1 MNKRFFLSLLMMC
14 TVLSVCAQ
22 IFQTTYT
29 VTGGSKR
36 TGDESCAKLFDGDVH
51 TKWCEYCASTIY
63 VEFESKWSFIPTG
76 YILTTGDDNAVNNY
90 RNPQRWRLYGR
101 LSEYDEWT
109 ELAYVSKDESM
120 EDKNL
125 TPYEFSL
132 NNPNQRY
139 YQYFKFEIYDVRS
152 YYPDY
157 CQLSEFQF
165 KGYMLNDISSAIV
178 EGIQPIYDYTGGNIQ
193 LDYTVKDVLGNTID
207 PFYYSTSLIPSA
219 NVCAE
224 TPYRLTVSA
233 EELPYAGYKDV
244 YFRVMRQLTGAGTQ
258 SSPYLIGSDA
268 DWDLFAGRVREGD
281 TYAGK
286 YVKLTSDIHVT
297 TMAGS
302 SEVKSFRGTFDGDNH
317 TIELDLTAT
326 EDACAPFRYLK
337 DAQILNLN
345 ITGNVTSGYRYAASL
360 AAYGYGT
367 CVITDCGS
375 TATITSTRG
384 SLSKDF
390 HGGFIGVYYPHMSLT
405 FTNCVFAGKMLGEHS
420 YAVGGFV
427 GYSFASVYYNHCLYA
442 GTEFSMNDRD
452 SYSFNGNS
460 DYSVFRGAYIT
471 EGIDYWYGTKVY
483 SDGSTIGKLEF
494 DYGGTQY
501 CTRAEVKIEGI
512 EPSYNPTGG
521 VIPIEPNVYYDN
533 MLLKQDT
540 DYVLITTPPSVQEPG
555 GYTMTFKGIGEYAGT
570 EQRSFVVNTPI
581 TGDGSQA
588 NPYLIENSAMW
599 ECFATNLNEGMTDYT
614 GKYVKLS
621 DQFDCSGS
629 PVTISAGNHDH
640 PFKGIF
646 LGNNRTLT
654 VNIGGGDKNRAP
666 FGYIE
671 NATIRDLT
679 VAGTISCSLEG
690 DGTNGGFAGVN
701 NGNSSFSNCAF
712 TGSLLGE
719 LATSNGGF
727 VGWTNGNLTYSDCV
741 FSPAD
746 ITMSSNN
753 SATFNRNGKNSLTR
767 CYYTVPFGEVQGVC
781 VTADAATVHANDQI
795 QIGGIDYYRQCDITG
810 IQRGYSYTGSPIAVT
825 PVVKFNG
832 QTLAE
837 NTDYTV
843 SFLDANAQPI
853 EAGNV
858 VAVGSYTV
866 SVTGTGNY
874 SGTYTKQ
881 FVILNGATLLN
892 YVFQKG
898 EDEEGEFFLISTEAD
913 FNALAAFTDSIAGGT
928 IGQRFKLMNDISVSR
943 MIGKD
948 ENSKCFQGIFD
959 GGGNTLTVSLYG
971 GDNEKFLAPFRFLK
985 NATIRNL
992 TVAGTITS
1000 AIWGDGTHGGFAG
1013 TNHGETTFENCVFT
1027 GSLLAAD
1034 IWSHPYCCG
1043 GFVGWNAGTI
1053 HYIDCLFAPAQIT
1066 MDDIE
1071 CATFNRNGNC
1081 DFVRTYFVTPFG
1093 DKQGQQVYT
1102 SELDNIYCRT
1112 VTAADGNTYYVALC
1126 YTIGSSR
1133 EWDEFA
1139 WKYNTYQAENLP
1151 VVLLDTVTAHRSIGT
1166 VNRPFSSTFYGNGK
1180 TVTASLNADS
1190 GYVALFNYTDN
1201 ATFRN
1206 LTVVGT
1212 ITVDTADNNHTYG
1225 GFVSVNYGR
1234 TSFERCTFAGSLVG
1248 GETRACAGFVGWNRG
1263 ALTFTDCLFAPAE
1276 ATMSGMKTATF
1287 ACNDNAGFLRA
1298 YYLTPFGTEQG
1309 KRAYASQDDIPAGVL
1324 CTPDTLFN
1332 GNVYY
1337 IEDGFKVDSDI
1348 PAGEPGHY
1356 YINMPA
1362 TGTDS
1367 YTIPEGVKQFKV
1379 YDNGGKNEST
1389 AYSSGSV
1396 VLTAPEGC
1404 RLQLSGSLM
1413 SSAFDGTLLVYDG
1426 ATYRAEYLDYYYTN
1440 WGDSQRVGPVVTS
1453 GESIKLAFGG
1463 DCWYYDCSADLDL
1476 TVRVVD
1482 MTIVDTCSNDSLI
1495 TANLGKTVNTVLAD
1509 RELYVNDYWSTL
1521 CLPFDISIEKLTETL
1536 DLSGVTL
1543 KELDTEAGEYD
1554 HITGYENG
1562 TLYLNFKDATGV
1574 EAGKPYV
1581 VKWLDEGYS
1590 YYRLYNPVFPDVTIA
1605 AATPAEVTS
1614 TDGYVSFVGTFSPVD
1629 IYTEDKTNLYLGDGE
1644 TLYYPW
1650 SYSLKQFFVN
1660 SCRGYFRLNNGLT
1673 AGELPSVQAPL
1684 RIEMNIGAQHTTTD
1698 LGGDNTSFSRPSS
1711 VARKV
1716 LSNGQLF
1723 ILLPDGTRYD
1733 ATGKKVE

>member
-1 MNKRFFLSLLMMC
+1 MKKRILLSLLMMC

-22 IFQTTYT
+22 IFPTTYT

-51 TKWCEYCASTIY
+51 TKWCEYCSSTIY

-76 YILTTGDDNAVNNY
+76 YILTTGSDNAVNNY

-132 NNPNQRY
+132 NNPYQRY

-165 KGYMLNDISSAIV
+165 KGYVLNDISSSIV

-193 LDYTVKDVLGNTID
+193 LDYTVKDALGNTID
-207 PFYYSTSLIPSA
+207 PSYYSTSLIPSA

-224 TPYRLTVSA
+224 TPYRLTISA

-297 TMAGS
+297 TMAGT

-317 TIELDLTAT
+317 SIELDLTAT

-405 FTNCVFAGKMLGEHS
+405 FTNCVFAGKMLGDRS

-452 SYSFNGNS
+452 SYTFNGNS

-471 EGIDYWYGTKVY
+471 EGIDWWYGTKVY

-494 DYGGTQY
+494 DYAGTKY
-501 CTRAEVKIEGI
+501 CTRAAVKIEGI
-512 EPSYNPTGG
+512 NQSYNPTGS
-521 VIPIEPNVYYDN
+521 VIPIEPKVYYDN

-540 DYVLITTPPSVQEPG
+540 DYVLTTTPSPVQEPR
-555 GYTMTFKGIGEYAGT
+555 GYTATIEGINDYAGT
-570 EQRSFVVNTPI
+570 ERRSFVVTTPI
-581 TGDGSQA
+581 TGDGTEG
-588 NPYLIENSAMW
+588 NPYLIENSAKW

-621 DQFDCSGS
+621 DQFDCSAS
-629 PVTISAGNHDH
+629 PVTISAGNSQH

-654 VNIGGGDKNRAP
+654 VNISGSDKNQAP

-690 DGTNGGFAGVN
+690 DGTNGGFAGIN

-727 VGWTNGNLTYSDCV
+727 VGWTNGNLTYTDCV

-781 VTADAATVHANDQI
+781 VTYDANTVHTSDQI
-795 QIGGIDYYRQCDITG
+795 QIGGVNYYKACDITG
-810 IQRGYSYTGSPIAVT
+810 IQRGYTYTGSPIAVT
-825 PVVKFNG
+825 PVVTFND
-832 QTLAE
+832 QTLTE

-843 SFLDANAQPI
+843 CYLDAQSQPVA
-853 EAGNV
+853 AGSISE
-858 VAVGSYTV
+858 VGSY
-866 SVTGTGNY
+866 SVVITGMGNY
-874 SGTYTKQ
+874 AGSYTAPFCILEGT
-881 FVILNGATLLN
+881 ALLD
-892 YVFQKG
+892 YVFQKSA
-898 EDEEGEFFLISTEAD
+898 DEEGEYFIIASEAD
-913 FNALAAFTDSIAGGT
+913 YNALAAFTDSIAGGT

-943 MIGKD
+943 MIGKND
-948 ENSKCFQGIFD
+948 DNKSFQGIFD
-959 GGGNTLTVSLYG
+959 GNGKTLTVSLSG
-971 GDNEKFLAPFRFLK
+971 GEYEKFLAPFRFLK

-1013 TNHGETTFENCVFT
+1013 TNHGETTFENCVFS

-1034 IWSHPYCCG
+1034 IWSHPYSCG

-1053 HYIDCLFAPAQIT
+1053 HYIDCLFAPARIT
-1066 MDDIE
+1066 MDDID
-1071 CATFNRNGNC
+1071 CATFNRNENC

-1093 DKQGQQVYT
+1093 DKQGRQVYT
-1102 SELDNIYCRT
+1102 SELEYVYCRA
-1112 VTAADGNTYYVALC
+1112 VTAADGNIYYVALC
-1126 YTIGSSR
+1126 YTIGSSG

-1139 WKYNTYQAENLP
+1139 EQYNSGQTAILP
-1151 VVLLDTVTAHRSIGT
+1151 VVLLDTFTVRHSIGT
-1166 VNRPFSSTFYGNGK
+1166 IDRPFSGTVYGNGK
-1180 TVTASLNADS
+1180 TLTAALS
-1190 GYVALFNYTDN
+1190 GENGDYAPFNYTYDV
-1201 ATFRN
+1201 TFHN
-1206 LTVVGT
+1206 LTVVGS
-1212 ITVDTADNNHTYG
+1212 IDAPQNNGNAYG
-1225 GFVSVNYGR
+1225 GFVSFSMGNTY
-1234 TSFERCTFAGSLVG
+1234 FDRCKFAGSLTG
-1248 GETRACAGFVGWNRG
+1248 GPVKACAGFVGWSRG
-1263 ALTFTDCLFAPAE
+1263 NLSFTDCLYASE
-1276 ATMSGMKTATF
+1276 QSTMTGIYKSTF
-1287 ACNDNAGFLRA
+1287 GCDDYSDYVRA
-1298 YYLTPFGTEQG
+1298 YYLTPFGDEQG
-1309 KRAYASQDDIPAGVL
+1309 YRAYTALEDVPDTVYCVTETLFDGNTYYVENGIKIDTGIPA
-1324 CTPDTLFN
+1324 DR
-1332 GNVYY
+1332 
-1337 IEDGFKVDSDI
+1337 
-1348 PAGEPGHY
+1348 PGHY
-1356 YINMPA
+1356 YI
-1362 TGTDS
+1362 
-1367 YTIPEGVKQFKV
+1367 
-1379 YDNGGKNEST
+1379 
-1389 AYSSGSV
+1389 
-1396 VLTAPEGC
+1396 VLTAYE
-1404 RLQLSGSLM
+1404 SGSYTLPADVKTLKVFDCGGRDG
-1413 SSAFDGTLLVYDG
+1413 SSDYNDVLVTFAAPDGCQLQMEGTLTTQFCTGSITAYDG
-1426 ATYRAEYLDYYYTN
+1426 ASYRAPELSYWNCDQNGQT
-1440 WGDSQRVGPVVTS
+1440 DIGPVHSSHEAITLYFY
-1453 GESIKLAFGG
+1453 EYCRFNNCATHLE
-1463 DCWYYDCSADLDL
+1463 L
-1476 TVRVVD
+1476 TFTPVD
-1482 MTIVDTCSNDSLI
+1482 MNLAHDSSNDSVI
-1495 TANLGKTVNTVLAD
+1495 AANLGKTVNVRLAERTLD
-1509 RELYVNDYWSTL
+1509 VNEWNTL
-1521 CLPFDISIEKLTETL
+1521 CVPFDISAEQLADGLLPGAALMEL
-1536 DLSGVTL
+1536 DLEPGAYTHV
-1543 KELDTEAGEYD
+1543 
-1554 HITGYENG
+1554 TGYENG
-1562 TLYLNFKDATGV
+1562 ILYLNFKAATGV
-1574 EAGKPYV
+1574 EAGKPYLIR
-1581 VKWLDEGYS
+1581 WE
-1590 YYRLYNPVFPDVTIA
+1590 NQTEHDVLSDPIFANVTVS
-1605 AATPAEVTS
+1605 ATAPAEVTS

-1650 SYSLKQFFVN
+1650 SYSMKQFIVN

-1698 LGGDNTSFSRPSS
+1698 LGGDNTSFSQPSS

>member
-51 TKWCEYCASTIY
+51 TKWCEYCSSTIY

-76 YILTTGDDNAVNNY
+76 YILTTGSDNAVNNY

-132 NNPNQRY
+132 NNPYQRY

-165 KGYMLNDISSAIV
+165 KGYILNDISSAIV

-193 LDYTVKDVLGNTID
+193 LDYTVKDALGNIID
-207 PFYYSTSLIPSA
+207 PSYYSTSLIPAA

-224 TPYRLTVSA
+224 TPYRLTISA
-233 EELPYAGYKDV
+233 KELPYAGYKDV
-244 YFRVMRQLTGAGTQ
+244 YFRVMRQLPGAGTQ

-405 FTNCVFAGKMLGEHS
+405 FTNCVFAGKMLGDHS

-460 DYSVFRGAYIT
+460 DYSVFRGVYIT

-494 DYGGTQY
+494 DYAGTKY
-501 CTRAEVKIEGI
+501 CTRAAVKIEGI
-512 EPSYNPTGG
+512 NQSYNPTGS
-521 VIPIEPNVYYDN
+521 VIPIEPKVYYDN

-540 DYVLITTPPSVQEPG
+540 DYVLTTTPSPVQEPR
-555 GYTMTFKGIGEYAGT
+555 GYTATIEGINDYAGT
-570 EQRSFVVNTPI
+570 ERRSFVVTTPI
-581 TGDGSQA
+581 TGDGTEG

-621 DQFDCSGS
+621 DQFDCSAS
-629 PVTISAGNHDH
+629 PVTISAGNSQH

-654 VNIGGGDKNRAP
+654 VNIGGSDKYQAP

-727 VGWTNGNLTYSDCV
+727 VGWTNGNLTYTDCV
-741 FSPAD
+741 FSPAN

-781 VTADAATVHANDQI
+781 VTADANTVHTSDQI
-795 QIGGIDYYRQCDITG
+795 QIGGVNYYKACDITG

-825 PVVKFNG
+825 PVVTFND
-832 QTLAE
+832 QTLTE

-843 SFLDANAQPI
+843 CYLDAQSQPVA
-853 EAGNV
+853 AGSISE
-858 VAVGSYTV
+858 VGSY
-866 SVTGTGNY
+866 
-874 SGTYTKQ
+874 
-881 FVILNGATLLN
+881 
-892 YVFQKG
+892 
-898 EDEEGEFFLISTEAD
+898 
-913 FNALAAFTDSIAGGT
+913 
-928 IGQRFKLMNDISVSR
+928 
-943 MIGKD
+943 
-948 ENSKCFQGIFD
+948 
-959 GGGNTLTVSLYG
+959 
-971 GDNEKFLAPFRFLK
+971 
-985 NATIRNL
+985 
-992 TVAGTITS
+992 
-1000 AIWGDGTHGGFAG
+1000 
-1013 TNHGETTFENCVFT
+1013 
-1027 GSLLAAD
+1027 
-1034 IWSHPYCCG
+1034 
-1043 GFVGWNAGTI
+1043 
-1053 HYIDCLFAPAQIT
+1053 
-1066 MDDIE
+1066 
-1071 CATFNRNGNC
+1071 
-1081 DFVRTYFVTPFG
+1081 
-1093 DKQGQQVYT
+1093 
-1102 SELDNIYCRT
+1102 
-1112 VTAADGNTYYVALC
+1112 
-1126 YTIGSSR
+1126 
-1133 EWDEFA
+1133 
-1139 WKYNTYQAENLP
+1139 
-1151 VVLLDTVTAHRSIGT
+1151 
-1166 VNRPFSSTFYGNGK
+1166 
-1180 TVTASLNADS
+1180 
-1190 GYVALFNYTDN
+1190 
-1201 ATFRN
+1201 
-1206 LTVVGT
+1206 
-1212 ITVDTADNNHTYG
+1212 
-1225 GFVSVNYGR
+1225 
-1234 TSFERCTFAGSLVG
+1234 
-1248 GETRACAGFVGWNRG
+1248 
-1263 ALTFTDCLFAPAE
+1263 
-1276 ATMSGMKTATF
+1276 
-1287 ACNDNAGFLRA
+1287 
-1298 YYLTPFGTEQG
+1298 
-1309 KRAYASQDDIPAGVL
+1309 
-1324 CTPDTLFN
+1324 
-1332 GNVYY
+1332 
-1337 IEDGFKVDSDI
+1337 
-1348 PAGEPGHY
+1348 
-1356 YINMPA
+1356 
-1362 TGTDS
+1362 
-1367 YTIPEGVKQFKV
+1367 
-1379 YDNGGKNEST
+1379 
-1389 AYSSGSV
+1389 SV
-1396 VLTAPEGC
+1396 V
-1404 RLQLSGSLM
+1404 
-1413 SSAFDGTLLVYDG
+1413 
-1426 ATYRAEYLDYYYTN
+1426 
-1440 WGDSQRVGPVVTS
+1440 
-1453 GESIKLAFGG
+1453 
-1463 DCWYYDCSADLDL
+1463 
-1476 TVRVVD
+1476 
-1482 MTIVDTCSNDSLI
+1482 I
-1495 TANLGKTVNTVLAD
+1495 T
-1509 RELYVNDYWSTL
+1509 
-1521 CLPFDISIEKLTETL
+1521 F
-1536 DLSGVTL
+1536 SGV
-1543 KELDTEAGEYD
+1543 
-1554 HITGYENG
+1554 
-1562 TLYLNFKDATGV
+1562 
-1574 EAGKPYV
+1574 
-1581 VKWLDEGYS
+1581 
-1590 YYRLYNPVFPDVTIA
+1590 PVFGP
-1605 AATPAEVTS
+1605 PNE
-1614 TDGYVSFVGTFSPVD
+1614 
-1629 IYTEDKTNLYLGDGE
+1629 
-1644 TLYYPW
+1644 
-1650 SYSLKQFFVN
+1650 
-1660 SCRGYFRLNNGLT
+1660 R
-1673 AGELPSVQAPL
+1673 
-1684 RIEMNIGAQHTTTD
+1684 
-1698 LGGDNTSFSRPSS
+1698 
-1711 VARKV
+1711 
-1716 LSNGQLF
+1716 
-1723 ILLPDGTRYD
+1723 
-1733 ATGKKVE
+1733 